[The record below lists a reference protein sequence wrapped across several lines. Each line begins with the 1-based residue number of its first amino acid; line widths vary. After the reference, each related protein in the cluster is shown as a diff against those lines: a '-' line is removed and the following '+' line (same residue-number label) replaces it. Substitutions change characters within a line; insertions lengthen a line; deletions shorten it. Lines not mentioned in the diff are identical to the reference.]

1 MLTQALQSGSLV
13 TLLITV
19 ASLGIIH
26 TIFGPDHYVPFVLMA
41 KAQRWSRRETAIITF
56 CCALGHVSA
65 SVIIGLTLAAAGTA
79 AASLGDSK
87 WAYLQEWRGAF
98 AAWLLIGLGSAY
110 FVWGLIH
117 ASRNR
122 EHEHIHVHQDGLAH
136 KHKHSHASDHMH
148 AHGANKARQFTPWLL
163 FTIFIFGPCESLIPM
178 MLVAWAVAKTPG
190 VLLTTAAFSI
200 TTILTVLAAVAILS
214 AGISLVPLGKLERYT
229 HALAGLSLVACGFAI
244 QFMGL

>member
-1 MLTQALQSGSLV
+1 MLTEALQSGSLV
-13 TLLITV
+13 TLLIT
-19 ASLGIIH
+19 ATCLGIIH
-26 TIFGPDHYVPFVLMA
+26 TIFGPDHYVPFVMMA
-41 KAQRWSRRETAIITF
+41 KAQHWSRKKTAIITF

-79 AASLGDSK
+79 VASWGDST
-87 WAYLQEWRGAF
+87 WAQFQDFRGVL
-98 AAWLLIGLGSAY
+98 AAWLLIGLGAAY

-117 ASRNR
+117 ASRTK

-136 KHKHSHASDHMH
+136 KHVHSHASEHMH
-148 AHGANKARQFTPWLL
+148 AHGANKAKQFTPWLL

-178 MLVAWAVAKTPG
+178 MLAAWAIAKTPG
-190 VLLTTAAFSI
+190 VLLVTAAFSI

-229 HALAGLSLVACGFAI
+229 HALAGLSLVACGAAI
-244 QFMGL
+244 QFIGL